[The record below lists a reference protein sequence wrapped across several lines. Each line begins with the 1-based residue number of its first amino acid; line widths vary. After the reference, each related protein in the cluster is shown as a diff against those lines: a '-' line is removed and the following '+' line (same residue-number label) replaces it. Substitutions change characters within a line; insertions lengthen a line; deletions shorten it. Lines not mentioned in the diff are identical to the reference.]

1 MDCAARGSGTTPC
14 SGPPTRR
21 CGLCGVASYCSV
33 SHQIQHWNDHK
44 DECGRLEQQMQR
56 SHLLHDFPFS
66 FSVET
71 TFQVCANQVTRCS
84 FLMEMGLHQKGMWK
98 SECSCV
104 TPVASSDDSWAN
116 NDWNL
121 PSALCPCADPINP
134 ISMCLSSWKDYYLW
148 RCLPLH
154 SPVALLLHWGIQLAS
169 LRRSISEIG
178 NKLHIH
184 YLGPDKELL
193 QLAVFGELHALFPNL
208 QVHIELVG
216 PAVPQ
221 FREGERI
228 KLYSYARCVD
238 MGCACKSSSEKNG
251 GVSNGGNSAVTL
263 QLWKGFY
270 HDRYRDIVK
279 DSVPHLIVASNAG
292 IAAYSSW
299 LPTIELIKEIEVPA
313 IFSDYCEEAANLA
326 ARCISTV
333 TGHPLGIPI
342 QLNPFRQPMAV
353 EDSALHIPCYSNCFL
368 FGI

>member
-154 SPVALLLHWGIQLAS
+154 SPVALLLHWDPIKS
-169 LRRSISEIG
+169 
-178 NKLHIH
+178 
-184 YLGPDKELL
+184 
-193 QLAVFGELHALFPNL
+193 FFNL
-208 QVHIELVG
+208 QSLGSYMHFFPI
-216 PAVPQ
+216 